1 MRHYDKGRR
10 LRRAGFEDWRQIVLQ
25 MMLPDR
31 LTAIVAGLQV
41 DPRFE
46 TDRERVRRFIESTGM
61 SRPTYYRIK
70 RRLSRSI
77 NPLGQTVEDPVRIG

>member
-10 LRRAGFEDWRQIVLQ
+10 LRRAGFENWRQIALQ

-31 LTAIVAGLQV
+31 LTAFVAGFQV

-46 TDRERVRRFIESTGM
+46 TDKERVRRFIQETAM
-61 SRPTYYRIK
+61 SRPPYYRIK
-70 RRLSRSI
+70 RRLPLSI
-77 NPLGQTVEDPVRIG
+77 NPIGQTVDNPTQVG